1 MMRRIFW
8 KVGLAFVLM
17 VGLLGMGWTFC
28 AWILQAPYPWE
39 WIILYRAQAGLERA
53 LRDLPLPEGFEMV
66 TVIDTGGPSKGEE
79 GGGGCYYAGIY
90 IVLGTNYSGKEAL
103 ERYVSAL
110 EARGWRLAARLQ
122 YEDEKFMTRA
132 EQEALVI
139 HIGGPGFIIEID
151 PGYQKARGRYGS
163 FVYITLRYILPRV
176 DGC

>member
-1 MMRRIFW
+1 MRRIFW
-8 KVGLAFVLM
+8 KVGLAFALM

-53 LRDLPLPEGFEMV
+53 LRDLPLPEGFEIV

-79 GGGGCYYAGIY
+79 GGGGCYYAGVY

-110 EARGWRLAARLQ
+110 EAQGWRLADRHQ
-122 YEDEKFMTRA
+122 YEDEKFMTRT

-139 HIGGPGFIIEID
+139 HIGGPGFTIEID
-151 PGYQKARGRYGS
+151 PAYQKARGRYRS
-163 FVYITLRYILPRV
+163 FVYITLRYILPRMK
-176 DGC
+176 GC